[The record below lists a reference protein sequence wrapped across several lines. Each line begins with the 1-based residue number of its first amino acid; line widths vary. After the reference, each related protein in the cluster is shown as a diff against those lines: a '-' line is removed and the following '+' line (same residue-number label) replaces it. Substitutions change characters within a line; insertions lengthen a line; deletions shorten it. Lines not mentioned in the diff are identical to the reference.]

1 MHIGLYHTDRIVE
14 QHGAATVYG
23 ARHQST
29 RQPVL
34 LTLIRPHSP
43 DDAAHWTNR
52 ISVARLLHHSNI
64 VSLLDADQTAD
75 GDLYAVTPR
84 LPVAIAPDQVLTP
97 DDTLVLSKQVSAALD
112 HAHERNL
119 VHSVLRRIHVVR
131 LPEGQYAVR
140 GFELAGDQPDSKP
153 AQDIAALARLVYRAL
168 VGQEISP
175 GEAFVAGIPLP
186 LASVLR
192 NAMLPDAEYR
202 TATDFHTALS
212 RAVDALP
219 IGQRGQPLTV
229 AMLLKAGAPSRRR
242 TRPAARIR
250 PLFVMALVGA
260 VALVGG
266 TFLLVSQQEPPGV
279 PAVAH
284 LPTMTQTAT
293 PAPTS
298 TATPSATPTPT
309 QTATVT
315 PTPTNTETATVTP
328 TPTPSAMPSP
338 TNTETPP
345 PTPSPSDTP
354 TATARPTQTLVP
366 TPAPDAVVVPR
377 GGVVLR
383 VGPGPLYYSVTTLK
397 AGVALRVLSRTEDGE
412 WIKVRFRSVEG
423 WAAAKYLQVNVDL
436 SKIKA
441 ITAEE
446 IAQIPTTKACVNIA
460 GDSIAHGGAIFEI
473 PTVGYIRAP
482 LLPVSKSIE
491 QAYRL
496 AGSTDLQ
503 ILDRSVSATGISS
516 NNHPS
521 YFNTPEYAQL
531 IKDRCKFTIIMP
543 WINDLSADIDPSVAA
558 PSHVAA
564 LIKMVRKLVEQN
576 PFGRILVLNYYAG
589 APRPFALA
597 GFASGFTPTGV
608 TTFNQQMAAA
618 CTDGALAA
626 IKQVTCVDT
635 GAAFAS
641 MGTSYLVG
649 PMTRQQIESELVGAL
664 TAEENAMLDYF
675 TSLNPNGLLQGDG
688 VHLSASGKTV
698 LANYLV
704 NLMNSLPKFQPEQ

>member
-14 QHGAATVYG
+14 QHGAATVYS

-34 LTLIRPHSP
+34 LTLIRPNSP
-43 DDAAHWTNR
+43 EEATRWANR
-52 ISVARLLHHSNI
+52 ISATRLLHHSNI
-64 VSLLDADQTAD
+64 VGLLDADQTSD
-75 GDLYAVTPR
+75 GDLYTVTPR

-131 LPEGQYAVR
+131 LPQGQYAVR

-153 AQDIAALARLVYRAL
+153 AQDVAALARLVYRAL
-168 VGQEISP
+168 VGQEINP

-186 LASVLR
+186 LAGVLR
-192 NAMLPDAEYR
+192 NAMSSGSEYR
-202 TATDFHTALS
+202 TAADFQTALS
-212 RAVDALP
+212 RAIDALP
-219 IGQRGQPLTV
+219 IGQREQPLTV
-229 AMLLKAGAPSRRR
+229 AMLLKAGAPSRRAAH
-242 TRPAARIR
+242 PAARTR
-250 PLFVMALVGA
+250 RLFVMALVGA
-260 VALVGG
+260 VALVGSV
-266 TFLLVSQQEPPGV
+266 FLLTSRQEAPSV
-279 PAVAH
+279 PAVAL
-284 LPTMTQTAT
+284 LPTIMQTAT

-328 TPTPSAMPSP
+328 TPTPSATPTP
-338 TNTETPP
+338 TNTETPTT
-345 PTPSPSDTP
+345 TPSQTP

-383 VGPGPLYYSVTTLK
+383 IGPGPLYYAVTTLRT
-397 AGVALRVLSRTEDGE
+397 GVALRVLSRTEDGE
-412 WIKVRFRSVEG
+412 WIKVRFRNVEG

-436 SKIKA
+436 SQVKP

-446 IAQIPTTKACVNIA
+446 IAQIPTTKPCVNVA

-473 PTVGYIRAP
+473 PAVGYIRAP

-491 QAYRL
+491 QVYRL

-503 ILDRSVSATGISS
+503 IIDRSVSATGISS
-516 NNHPS
+516 HNHPS

-558 PSHVAA
+558 PNHVAA

-608 TTFNQQMAAA
+608 ATFNQQMAAA
-618 CTDGALAA
+618 CTDGALAT

-649 PMTRQQIESELVGAL
+649 PMTRQQIESELVGSL

-675 TSLNPNGLLQGDG
+675 TGINPNGLLQGDG
-688 VHLSASGKTV
+688 VHLSATGKTV